1 VRSELLIG
9 GQWTTGSGG
18 STFPTYNPATGEEIT
33 RVALATAAD
42 VDAAVEAATEAFEAS
57 SWSGLTS
64 ARRARLLFDL
74 ADLIDV
80 NADEL
85 ARLETIDQGQPL
97 TFSTTR
103 TLPSVAEYFRYY
115 GGWATKIHG
124 ITGPVSVPDVDYRM
138 VREPLG
144 VVGLITPWNFPLTI
158 LAFKLAPALAAGNAV
173 VVKPAELT
181 PLSTLRLAELAHEAG
196 FPAGVV
202 NVVLGGADV
211 GRALVRHPGVA
222 KIAFTGSTEVGREIG
237 EVAGRQFKRVSLEL
251 GGKSPSIVAEDA
263 DIDKAVAG
271 NLAGGLTNAGQV
283 CAAYTRMYVARPR
296 LNEFVD
302 KLAAGAA
309 AMKLGPGLETSTQ
322 MGPLVSPN
330 QLARVHAYVESG
342 LSEGAEL
349 VTGGARVEGDLAAG
363 NFYLP
368 TVFANVTQTMR
379 IAREEIFGPVLS
391 VLTYDDLD
399 EAIGLAHDSDYGLAA
414 VIWSRDVTTVNRL
427 AKRIRAGTVWVNMA
441 PILDPAASWG
451 GVKSS
456 GIGREMGWEGV
467 AAFTEV
473 KSIWTNFAT

>member
-9 GQWTTGSGG
+9 GEWIAGSSG
-18 STFPTYNPATGEEIT
+18 STFATYDPATGEEIA
-33 RVALATAAD
+33 RVSLATAAD
-42 VDAAVEAATEAFEAS
+42 VDAAVVAATEAFEAS
-57 SWSGLTS
+57 SWSGLT
-64 ARRARLLFDL
+64 APRRARLLFRL
-74 ADLIDV
+74 ADLIDDH
-80 NADEL
+80 ADEL

-97 TFSTTR
+97 TFSTNR

-124 ITGPVSVPDVDYRM
+124 ITGSVSVPDVDYRM

-158 LAFKLAPALAAGNAV
+158 LAFKLAPALAAGNTV
-173 VVKPAELT
+173 VIKPAELT
-181 PLSTLRLAELAHEAG
+181 SLSTLRLAELTQEAG
-196 FPAGVV
+196 FPPGVV
-202 NVVLGGADV
+202 NVVLGGPDI
-211 GRALVRHPGVA
+211 GRALVRHPAVA

-296 LNEFVD
+296 LGEFVD

-309 AMKLGPGLETSTQ
+309 AMKVGPGLETDTQ
-322 MGPLVSPN
+322 MGPLISPS
-330 QLARVHAYVESG
+330 QLARVHSYVESG
-342 LSEGAEL
+342 LAEGAEL
-349 VTGGARVEGDLAAG
+349 VTGGARAEGDLAAG

-391 VLTYDDLD
+391 VLAYDDL
-399 EAIGLAHDSDYGLAA
+399 EGATAMANDSDYGLAA
-414 VIWSRDVTTVNRL
+414 VIWSRDITTVNQLSR
-427 AKRIRAGTVWVNMA
+427 RIRAGTVWVNMA
-441 PILDPAASWG
+441 PILDPAATWG

-456 GIGREMGWEGV
+456 GIGREMGWEGI